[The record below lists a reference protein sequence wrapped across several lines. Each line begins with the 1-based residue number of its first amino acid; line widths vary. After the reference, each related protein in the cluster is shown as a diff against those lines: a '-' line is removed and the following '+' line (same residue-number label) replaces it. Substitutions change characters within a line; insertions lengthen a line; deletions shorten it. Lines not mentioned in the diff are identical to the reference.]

1 MEESQI
7 SFKEALVKN
16 LPFITQYQITL
27 FETIKLIN
35 NINKYLPLI
44 ILNKLPFE
52 ILNLIKNYFSN
63 ILNRNIDPSIFYKQ
77 TQMIGG
83 FNSKYNYIYDI
94 YRQKKYRI
102 NSKRGTKILKRYIFK
117 YILEYT

>member
-27 FETIKLIN
+27 IETKKLIN
-35 NINKYLPLI
+35 NINKYIPLNN
-44 ILNKLPFE
+44 LKKLPFK

-63 ILNRNIDPSIFYKQ
+63 ILNRNMDPSIFYKQ

-102 NSKRGTKILKRYIFK
+102 NSKRGTEILKRYIFK